1 MPPIEGDEEE
11 VKERKGFKI
20 FNSKQIMNLTSNI
33 INTNKSWKQ
42 FIQTKKLNKTNTVS
56 FVSA

>member
-42 FIQTKKLNKTNTVS
+42 FIQTKKLNMTNTVS

>member
-11 VKERKGFKI
+11 VKERKGFKN